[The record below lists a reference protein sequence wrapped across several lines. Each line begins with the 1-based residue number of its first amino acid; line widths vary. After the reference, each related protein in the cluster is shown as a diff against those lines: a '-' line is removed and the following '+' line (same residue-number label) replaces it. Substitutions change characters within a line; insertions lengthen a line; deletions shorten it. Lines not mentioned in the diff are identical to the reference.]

1 MWRSDDEEQAD
12 GWWTTGRSGT
22 EGWWSKS
29 RRRGWTDSVKFGE
42 RFFTKEVKCL
52 EKQRRQV
59 EQKTKDHA
67 RGPVRSK
74 ERKKKGHEAEVDQD
88 E

>member
-29 RRRGWTDSVKFGE
+29 PRRGWTDSVKFGE
-42 RFFTKEVKCL
+42 RFFVKEAKYL
-52 EKQRRQV
+52 EKQKRQV
-59 EQKTKDHA
+59 EQKT
-67 RGPVRSK
+67 RERQVRNK
-74 ERKKKGHEAEVDQD
+74 ERKKKGHEAEVNQD